1 MNSSPWRSNY
11 TQNPKLS
18 YEHSLSGF
26 PSQSRRE
33 TGIPSNSRRNPI
45 SKDRIPEK
53 KIVDTKEDRA
63 PVSCYGCGA
72 PGIIRSRCHTCNP
85 VRQKDD
91 ALSSSLNQSNFYS
104 FSSESNLISIIQIS
118 ICNTEAAV
126 CADTGATHSVAGE
139 KLYHLL
145 TQKGL
150 NFEEK
155 TMQMTLADG
164 RTQTTEILTTSV
176 DISIQG
182 KVIPTELLILKNAR
196 GNRTLLGIDFLTAAG
211 IVLDLQRK
219 QWYFTET
226 SHRKYNFVKAPPNIN
241 ALLTVDPEP
250 HLCQLRKNEGTHL
263 SLPQREEINSLLEKY
278 EECFQPG
285 GEPTPFIEHRINTR
299 NHLPVAVPPYRMNPS
314 KKEILK
320 QEIDRLLSEGIIEEC
335 ESPYA
340 SPVVLIPKPNGT
352 FRLSIDYRKLNE
364 ITVAD
369 TYPLPRMDDLLHQA
383 KLTPFMST
391 LDLRAGYHQ
400 VKVHVEDQDKTAF
413 VCPFGTYRFLRMPY
427 GLRNAPAT
435 FQRLMNRFCNGLE
448 DILALPYLDDIIV
461 LSETF
466 EKHMFDLKIIFER
479 LLHFKLKANREKCH
493 FASSRVK
500 YLRFWITQK
509 GIEVDPEKVASILD
523 IPPLKTSK
531 NYNLFCKIV
540 RGFEDIFKILRR
552 FHQADGTKPYIIRTD
567 ASNYA
572 LGAVLLQGEGSDEHP
587 IEYASRL
594 LTPAERNYSTTER
607 EALAVVWAL
616 KKFRGYIEGT
626 EITVASDH
634 QPLKWLLNLKSPTGR
649 LARWA
654 LEIQSFNLKVQYIP
668 GKANVVTD
676 MLSRPVIQ
684 EEESFCEENNIT
696 IADMPTRS
704 CKDMREAQLKD
715 DNLKKIID
723 SFESPLKT
731 EEYANWTERGF
742 LMNQGVLYR
751 CVPNADSAEA
761 QLVIPTAER
770 ELIMERHHNDPMA
783 GHYGEEGTFQKITR
797 RYYWTGMRKYLSDY
811 ITKCPE
817 CARFKATNQKP
828 AGLLRTPVYSQ
839 RFEVIAI
846 DLFGPLPQTDTG
858 KQWIFIVEDCATK
871 WVELFALSQAS
882 ARQCA
887 TTLIEEVFMRHGIP
901 RRIISDN

>member
-53 KIVDTKEDRA
+53 KIVDTKEDRT

-104 FSSESNLISIIQIS
+104 FSSESNPISIIQIS

-145 TQKGL
+145 KQKGL

-241 ALLTVDPEP
+241 ALLTVDPKP

-263 SLPQREEINSLLEKY
+263 LLPQREEINSLLEKY
-278 EECFQPG
+278 EECFQLG

-352 FRLSIDYRKLNE
+352 FRLCIDYRKLNE
-364 ITVAD
+364 ITIAD

-413 VCPFGTYRFLRMPY
+413 VCPFGTYRFLRIPY
-427 GLRNAPAT
+427 
-435 FQRLMNRFCNGLE
+435 
-448 DILALPYLDDIIV
+448 
-461 LSETF
+461 
-466 EKHMFDLKIIFER
+466 
-479 LLHFKLKANREKCH
+479 
-493 FASSRVK
+493 VK
-500 YLRFWITQK
+500 YLGFWITQK

-523 IPPLKTSK
+523 IPPPKNVKELQSFLQTCSWFRRYIQDFAKISRPLSYLTKKKVKWQWGFDQQNAFQTLKNSLTAPPVLK
-531 NYNLFCKIV
+531 
-540 RGFEDIFKILRR
+540 
-552 FHQADGTKPYIIRTD
+552 QADGTKPYIIRTD

-654 LEIQSFNLKVQYIP
+654 LEIQSFNLKV
-668 GKANVVTD
+668 
-676 MLSRPVIQ
+676 
-684 EEESFCEENNIT
+684 
-696 IADMPTRS
+696 
-704 CKDMREAQLKD
+704 
-715 DNLKKIID
+715 
-723 SFESPLKT
+723 
-731 EEYANWTERGF
+731 
-742 LMNQGVLYR
+742 
-751 CVPNADSAEA
+751 
-761 QLVIPTAER
+761 
-770 ELIMERHHNDPMA
+770 
-783 GHYGEEGTFQKITR
+783 
-797 RYYWTGMRKYLSDY
+797 
-811 ITKCPE
+811 
-817 CARFKATNQKP
+817 
-828 AGLLRTPVYSQ
+828 
-839 RFEVIAI
+839 
-846 DLFGPLPQTDTG
+846 
-858 KQWIFIVEDCATK
+858 
-871 WVELFALSQAS
+871 
-882 ARQCA
+882 
-887 TTLIEEVFMRHGIP
+887 
-901 RRIISDN
+901 

>member
-45 SKDRIPEK
+45 SKDRILEK
-53 KIVDTKEDRA
+53 KIVDTKRRQN
-63 PVSCYGCGA
+63 SCILLWMWCSWNHSIKM
-72 PGIIRSRCHTCNP
+72 PHLQPSST
-85 VRQKDD
+85 KDD

-104 FSSESNLISIIQIS
+104 FSSESNPISIIQIS

-145 TQKGL
+145 KQKGL

-182 KVIPTELLILKNAR
+182 KVIPTELLIMKNAT

-226 SHRKYNFVKAPPNIN
+226 SHRKYNFVKALPNYN

-335 ESPYA
+335 
-340 SPVVLIPKPNGT
+340 
-352 FRLSIDYRKLNE
+352 
-364 ITVAD
+364 
-369 TYPLPRMDDLLHQA
+369 
-383 KLTPFMST
+383 
-391 LDLRAGYHQ
+391 
-400 VKVHVEDQDKTAF
+400 
-413 VCPFGTYRFLRMPY
+413 
-427 GLRNAPAT
+427 
-435 FQRLMNRFCNGLE
+435 
-448 DILALPYLDDIIV
+448 
-461 LSETF
+461 
-466 EKHMFDLKIIFER
+466 
-479 LLHFKLKANREKCH
+479 
-493 FASSRVK
+493 
-500 YLRFWITQK
+500 
-509 GIEVDPEKVASILD
+509 
-523 IPPLKTSK
+523 
-531 NYNLFCKIV
+531 
-540 RGFEDIFKILRR
+540 
-552 FHQADGTKPYIIRTD
+552 
-567 ASNYA
+567 
-572 LGAVLLQGEGSDEHP
+572 
-587 IEYASRL
+587 
-594 LTPAERNYSTTER
+594 
-607 EALAVVWAL
+607 
-616 KKFRGYIEGT
+616 
-626 EITVASDH
+626 
-634 QPLKWLLNLKSPTGR
+634 
-649 LARWA
+649 
-654 LEIQSFNLKVQYIP
+654 
-668 GKANVVTD
+668 
-676 MLSRPVIQ
+676 
-684 EEESFCEENNIT
+684 
-696 IADMPTRS
+696 
-704 CKDMREAQLKD
+704 
-715 DNLKKIID
+715 
-723 SFESPLKT
+723 
-731 EEYANWTERGF
+731 
-742 LMNQGVLYR
+742 
-751 CVPNADSAEA
+751 
-761 QLVIPTAER
+761 
-770 ELIMERHHNDPMA
+770 
-783 GHYGEEGTFQKITR
+783 
-797 RYYWTGMRKYLSDY
+797 
-811 ITKCPE
+811 
-817 CARFKATNQKP
+817 ARFKATNQKP
-828 AGLLRTPVYSQ
+828 ACLLRTPVYSQ

-846 DLFGPLPQTDTG
+846 DLFGPLPQTDT
-858 KQWIFIVEDCATK
+858 
-871 WVELFALSQAS
+871 AS

-901 RRIISDN
+901 RQIISDNGTQFVSAVLQQICFTLNISQNFIPVYSPQSNPVERKNRDLKPRLAILVGDDHSSWYSKLPVIRFAMNTTVCDTTGHTPAYLLFERELRTVDDVVQDFKSVVHNDNFVAEITPYLKRFATITEDIRERIETKQDQRKKQYDKNRRPVYYSPGDKVWVTLHPISSTKNKKTSKFMPKRDGPYLILTQKSPTSYVIASLANPSEPIATYHTSALTPVKDINTSPVAPLRKRGRPRKVTSTSQNKHVPSPSTATTAVSNRTIHPSTRATTTTANYISSPGRRRIHRGRL